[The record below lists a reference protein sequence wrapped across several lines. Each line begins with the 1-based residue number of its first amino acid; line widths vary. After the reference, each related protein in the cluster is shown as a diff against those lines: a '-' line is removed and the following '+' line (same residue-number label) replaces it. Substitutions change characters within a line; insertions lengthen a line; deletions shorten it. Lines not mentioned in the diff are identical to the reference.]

1 MRRVLIYFI
10 CLLFACSCNN
20 GKKQAELAKRQA
32 YADSI
37 AEVIKQEEL
46 ADQRR
51 LDSLAEYAWG
61 DVKFG
66 MSKDDVINSETF
78 KDWKEI
84 KHNYTN
90 SLELHSSNNTMFYT
104 VLMDFYKDRLYEV
117 TFYGYAKNENC
128 YAIIESLTKKY
139 GPAISGNPIP
149 DESNY
154 KITHKSSFYLLGEWI
169 VSYKTIRVGIQNE
182 KRGTINGN
190 DWRKYNLY
198 CRITSAKE
206 ENIKIQDE
214 ERADE
219 EKRMNQ
225 LKQQKENETI
235 LQDLI

>member
-20 GKKQAELAKRQA
+20 EKKQAELARQQA

-37 AEVIKQEEL
+37 AEATKQAEL
-46 ADQRR
+46 AEQRR

-66 MSKDDVINSETF
+66 MSNDDVINSETF
-78 KDWKEI
+78 KDWEI
-84 KHNYTN
+84 RHNYTN

-104 VLMDFYKDRLYEV
+104 VFMDFYKDRLFEV

-128 YAIIESLTKKY
+128 NAIIESLTKKY
-139 GPAISGNPIP
+139 GPAISANPIP

-154 KITHKSSFYLLGEWI
+154 KITNNSSFYLLGEWNI
-169 VSYKTIRVGIQNE
+169 SYKTILVGIQNE
-182 KRGTINGN
+182 KRGTINGK
-190 DWRKYNLY
+190 DWRIYNLY
-198 CRITSAKE
+198 CRINSSKE

-214 ERADE
+214 ERANE

-225 LKQQKENETI
+225 LKQQKEKETI